1 MNALYTTALYN
12 GDDTEPGYTADL
24 TAYIVGMARLRQLR
38 VKNCRLLNYWKVRQI
53 LMHILKKKKTNRSW
67 SKKKERSSTS
77 FKSSWSSRKGHLS
90 ALVDGRVNLTH
101 LHPLQGFMATNEKSH
116 SDFTKKTFS
125 QGSKSEIA

>member
-1 MNALYTTALYN
+1 MNALYTTTLYN

-77 FKSSWSSRKGHLS
+77 FKSR
-90 ALVDGRVNLTH
+90 LVFKKRSPQCVSGR
-101 LHPLQGFMATNEKSH
+101 AR
-116 SDFTKKTFS
+116 
-125 QGSKSEIA
+125 

>member
-53 LMHILKKKKTNRSW
+53 LMHILKKKKQIDRGQ
-67 SKKKERSSTS
+67 KKRRGRPRRLRVD
-77 FKSSWSSRKGHLS
+77 WSSRKGHLS
-90 ALVDGRVNLTH
+90 ALVDGRVNLTY
-101 LHPLQGFMATNEKSH
+101 LHPLQGFMATDEKSH

-125 QGSKSEIA
+125 QGSKSEIV

>member
-53 LMHILKKKKTNRSW
+53 LMHILKKKKKN
-67 SKKKERSSTS
+67 K
-77 FKSSWSSRKGHLS
+77 
-90 ALVDGRVNLTH
+90 
-101 LHPLQGFMATNEKSH
+101 
-116 SDFTKKTFS
+116 
-125 QGSKSEIA
+125 

>member
-53 LMHILKKKKTNRSW
+53 LMHILKKKKKQIDLGE
-67 SKKKERSSTS
+67 KKGEVV
-77 FKSSWSSRKGHLS
+77 H
-90 ALVDGRVNLTH
+90 VV
-101 LHPLQGFMATNEKSH
+101 
-116 SDFTKKTFS
+116 
-125 QGSKSEIA
+125 